1 MLDLVDNEAVVLAVL
16 GDRYR
21 LPVDRLAPGRV
32 AVAEAA
38 DPRMPVR
45 ALHRGGG
52 AVVAVAP
59 AWSGLLQERLDGP
72 ASLGPALDAVAAAAG
87 GQHWSWVARTG
98 VAIPAPSAEV
108 TVLDATDPRL
118 PEWVIGHFS
127 GEAWVVLGDDG
138 QVLSTAVLK
147 RYDDRLPDIGEQPVG
162 ALGGQRREHGEPD
175 RAADLDARVDEPR
188 GEAGVARRGARHR
201 ERHQRREG
209 EAGAEAQQEGRGQD
223 VDHVVGVHR
232 RAREQQEPDAHDR
245 DGDDDEGEGQEHVH
259 QPLDDLIGPAA
270 HVRADHAEDQ
280 AEAGVAAAERVGGE
294 ARHPARR
301 AAEPRGPGGILHRL
315 ARADT
320 RAHLY

>member
-147 RYDDRLPDIGEQPVG
+147 RYDERLREISVG
-162 ALGGQRREHGEPD
+162 T
-175 RAADLDARVDEPR
+175 AAAAR
-188 GEAGVARRGARHR
+188 
-201 ERHQRREG
+201 
-209 EAGAEAQQEGRGQD
+209 GRGL
-223 VDHVVGVHR
+223 
-232 RAREQQEPDAHDR
+232 ARS
-245 DGDDDEGEGQEHVH
+245 V
-259 QPLDDLIGPAA
+259 
-270 HVRADHAEDQ
+270 
-280 AEAGVAAAERVGGE
+280 VAAAARAVLAEGRAVLYNHDPDNHASAKVAESVGLHELGRYHVVVTDRRVGADYSE
-294 ARHPARR
+294 DDT
-301 AAEPRGPGGILHRL
+301 AAERKPSPS
-315 ARADT
+315 T
-320 RAHLY
+320 